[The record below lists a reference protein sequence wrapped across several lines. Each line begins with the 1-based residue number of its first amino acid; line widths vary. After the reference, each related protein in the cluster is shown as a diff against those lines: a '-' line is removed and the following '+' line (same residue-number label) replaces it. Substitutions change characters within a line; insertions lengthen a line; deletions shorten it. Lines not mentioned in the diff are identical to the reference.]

1 MPSCWPPVAWPS
13 LPCSTSCSDPACRI
27 RKTGRPPVSVPV
39 DVFFCARRP
48 ARSMRPARPASRI
61 KEGGGERLLPES
73 PLCRACGN
81 SPHHAITAGRCRN
94 IRDSEETRTGTDGHC
109 DPGPCR
115 PGCPMTGAGVNPPPF
130 CRACWR
136 HRPHRE
142 TRPTGRRR
150 SLLPAG
156 QDRHDAWSHRASGPS
171 GTAPYRRIG
180 ASRSHRAGG
189 QRIKK
194 TTGCPGGGAAGQR
207 GRMF

>member
-1 MPSCWPPVAWPS
+1 MS
-13 LPCSTSCSDPACRI
+13 RI
-27 RKTGRPPVSVPV
+27 RE
-39 DVFFCARRP
+39 
-48 ARSMRPARPASRI
+48 
-61 KEGGGERLLPES
+61 EGGGRLLPES
-73 PLCRACGN
+73 PLCRDT
-81 SPHHAITAGRCRN
+81 ITAGRCRN

-156 QDRHDAWSHRASGPS
+156 QDRHDAWAHRAPGPS
-171 GTAPYRRIG
+171 GTTPYRRIG

-194 TTGCPGGGAAGQR
+194 DDRLPRGRSSRPKREDVLMVRGYGEGGGCSREPRQDQGGLPCRLCCPPKAGR
-207 GRMF
+207 GDLRM